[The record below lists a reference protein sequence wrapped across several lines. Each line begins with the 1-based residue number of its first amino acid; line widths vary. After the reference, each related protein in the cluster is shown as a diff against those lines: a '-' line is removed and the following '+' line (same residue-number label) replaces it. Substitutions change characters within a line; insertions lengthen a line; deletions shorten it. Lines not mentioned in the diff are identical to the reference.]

1 MFKDQKDH
9 QYETYSRF
17 FRRETLDSDAL
28 IPLFQPKKR
37 ETKRK
42 MKQQQG
48 EEIRTSLLRF
58 RRIKFQR

>member
-9 QYETYSRF
+9 QYGTYSRF

-42 MKQQQG
+42 MKQQD
-48 EEIRTSLLRF
+48 EEIRTSSLRF
-58 RRIKFQR
+58 RRMKL

>member
-42 MKQQQG
+42 MKQQQD

>member
-9 QYETYSRF
+9 QYETYSKF

-42 MKQQQG
+42 MKQQQD